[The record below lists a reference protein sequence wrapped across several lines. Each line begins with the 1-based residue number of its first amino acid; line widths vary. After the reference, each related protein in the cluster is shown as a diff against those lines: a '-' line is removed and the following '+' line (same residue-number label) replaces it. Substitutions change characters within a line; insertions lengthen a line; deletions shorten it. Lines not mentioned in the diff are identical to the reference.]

1 MYVFFKKKNKDM
13 KLSTAAMAAVAS
25 AEMSPTYNNALLH
38 LDFMDGASNMVREL
52 FKDYNWPDLVNTAGS
67 SFLEN
72 LDDYNVASCLTSTS
86 SALYSNIQN
95 FKAAVTNN
103 NAARD
108 LYGSLAFCM
117 SGISFSRVEM
127 DNYFKNFAVGD
138 ITTVDLAVLMGNVAD
153 NNFQKAQDAATDF
166 QAQTNYT
173 NASNAYLNSMRAL
186 RSAFKEFNSGIN
198 NGRNT
203 GEQLND
209 YAMLAFEFF
218 EAGLYVFEN
227 ELEVKAIGET
237 VYNEVMMIDTI
248 VYKQPMI
255 NACLQ
260 KVGPFGMVHEMLVN
274 FKGILYHA
282 DVLFQWAELSANYIT
297 QAIWGQVFTETFH
310 NYWVRY
316 FYQYFNE
323 LSAFGGEVE
332 AWTNLAAIFLDP
344 YLQQPFYNSIAVSV
358 CGFDEA

>member
-1 MYVFFKKKNKDM
+1 
-13 KLSTAAMAAVAS
+13 
-25 AEMSPTYNNALLH
+25 
-38 LDFMDGASNMVREL
+38 
-52 FKDYNWPDLVNTAGS
+52 
-67 SFLEN
+67 
-72 LDDYNVASCLTSTS
+72 
-86 SALYSNIQN
+86 
-95 FKAAVTNN
+95 
-103 NAARD
+103 
-108 LYGSLAFCM
+108 
-117 SGISFSRVEM
+117 
-127 DNYFKNFAVGD
+127 
-138 ITTVDLAVLMGNVAD
+138 
-153 NNFQKAQDAATDF
+153 
-166 QAQTNYT
+166 
-173 NASNAYLNSMRAL
+173 MRAL

-227 ELEVKAIGET
+227 ELEVMEIGER

-248 VYKQPMI
+248 VYKQPLI

-274 FKGILYHA
+274 FFGILYHA
-282 DVLFQWAELSANYIT
+282 DGLFQWAELSANYIT
-297 QAIWGQVFTETFH
+297 EAIWGQVFTETFH

-316 FYQYFNE
+316 FYQYFQD
-323 LSAFGGEVE
+323 LSVFGGQVE
-332 AWTNLAAIFLDP
+332 AWTNLAAIFFDP